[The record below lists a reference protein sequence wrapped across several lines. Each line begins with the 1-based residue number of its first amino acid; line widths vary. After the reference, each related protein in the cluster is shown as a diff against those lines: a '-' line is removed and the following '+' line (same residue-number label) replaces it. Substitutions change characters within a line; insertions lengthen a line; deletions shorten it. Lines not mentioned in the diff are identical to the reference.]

1 MKELLFARYGLGH
14 LQWTTRF
21 IFTLFL
27 GFCLVSYGV
36 MIWMGLERS
45 GYSHAAIADYYAGNE
60 AQDEAGEIEI
70 EAVVYAKPQERLV
83 ELTHFHLFRMPV
95 LLFIQ
100 GHLFLLT
107 RLPRKL
113 KVGIVI
119 AAFLGASCDLAA
131 PWLIT
136 LCGRDW
142 AWVKSVGRA
151 LLGPALLAFFFVPVW
166 ELWFA
171 PKGTPKQ
178 PAS

>member
-1 MKELLFARYGLGH
+1 M
-14 LQWTTRF
+14 RF
-21 IFTLFL
+21 IYTLFL
-27 GFCLVSYGV
+27 VFCLASYGV

-60 AQDEAGEIEI
+60 AQYEAGEIEI
-70 EAVVYAKPQERLV
+70 EALVYAKPQESLI
-83 ELTHFHLFRMPV
+83 ELTHFHLFSMPV

-113 KVGIVI
+113 KVGLVL

-142 AWVKSVGRA
+142 AWVKSAGRA
-151 LLGPALLAFFFVPVW
+151 LLGPALLAFFCVPVW

-171 PKGTPKQ
+171 PKRALKH
-178 PAS
+178 PAD